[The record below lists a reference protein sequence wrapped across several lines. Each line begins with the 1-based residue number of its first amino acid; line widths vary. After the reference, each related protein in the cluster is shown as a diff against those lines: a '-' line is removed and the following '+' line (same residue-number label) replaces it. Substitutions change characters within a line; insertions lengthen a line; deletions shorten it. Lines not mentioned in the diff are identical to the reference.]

1 MSPEEARK
9 GWVGRTKVYLRA
21 WVAALTDERTYDVR
35 QNPSLWLGFLLAIP
49 IPVLTFAAEADTWL
63 KLLTLLSPV
72 TWAVLLGA
80 TGAVTQRLIDQ
91 RNQLRTVVESAET
104 EARAA
109 REDLG
114 VERELREALER
125 EREQDRAELRLAQS
139 VQETIESKNIHRED
153 CEVVIHSLPSKFVG
167 GDYVHANVVE
177 GRWLYLCI
185 ADVSGHGIAAALVVA
200 RIHGLVR
207 RLTLTRKRP
216 EPFLERINRA
226 TLQIFK
232 DTYFFMTMGIFR
244 VDLRTGELEYA
255 TAGHPT
261 QVLLHEDG
269 THEDL
274 RTNNRLLGMDA
285 DIFDKE
291 QPTKRL
297 QLRPGDTIVLFTD
310 GLFEILEDGKGEVL
324 EESGLHR
331 RIESVGTVAPGLL
344 IGEVLQGIA
353 EFQGHS
359 QFEDD
364 VTMVAARWNG
374 PVTMPAP
381 MRERRADEAPRS

>member
-1 MSPEEARK
+1 MSPEEKRK
-9 GWVGRTKVYLRA
+9 GWVHRTRVYLRA

-49 IPVLTFAAEADTWL
+49 IPVLTFAAEADVWL
-63 KLLTLLSPV
+63 KLLTLLSPI
-72 TWAVLLGA
+72 TWAILLGA

-91 RNQLRTVVESAET
+91 RNELRNVVESAESD
-104 EARAA
+104 ARIA
-109 REDLG
+109 REDLD

-125 EREQDRAELRLAQS
+125 EREQDRAELKLAQS

-167 GDYVHANVVE
+167 GDYVHVNVIE
-177 GRWLYLCI
+177 GRWLYLCV
-185 ADVSGHGIAAALVVA
+185 ADVAGHGIAAALVVA

-232 DTYFFMTMGIFR
+232 DTYFFMTVAIFR

-285 DIFDKE
+285 DIFDKRE
-291 QPTKRL
+291 PTKRA
-297 QLRPGDTIVLFTD
+297 QLRPGDTLVLFTD

-324 EESGLHR
+324 GEGGLHR
-331 RIESVGTVAPGLL
+331 RLQRVGTVAPGLL
-344 IGEVLQGIA
+344 VGEVLQDIA

-359 QFEDD
+359 HFEDD
-364 VTMVAARWNG
+364 VTLVAARWNG
-374 PVTMPAP
+374 PASMPTP
-381 MRERRADEAPRS
+381 TRDRRSGATA